1 MIASLLVT
9 SGTGAFA
16 LAVLLRLPGVPN
28 CPAVFWPLAPASLRF
43 ECARLAASKQT
54 MKDLLEAIALVD
66 SLPEDHEMR
75 EEANR
80 LIELW
85 STDVLD
91 LTEAA
96 FNQGKLKE
104 AIESARRIPA
114 KAAASKVVEERI
126 RRWESIWA
134 KAEELYRKAEE
145 QLRKLDW
152 RGAFNYAVRLL
163 DVENTYWQTTKYE
176 ELGKRIETA
185 RQDGNKLF
193 KAERLAKDGGL
204 DNLVEAIKL
213 AESIDA
219 KSYIYQAAQK
229 AMLKFGRQML
239 DLAQEALDRK
249 ELSLALRVL
258 ERVPEKGKLKEEAK
272 DLTVLANAQSHAW
285 QDTVSGLEEAITEA
299 QRIDSK
305 RPLYRQAQKLIAR
318 WQMEIEAV
326 AQLEKARGLAQGG
339 TIADLTAAIAQA
351 GQVAASNPR
360 FDEAEREIQ
369 TWTGQIQTQQDRPIL
384 DQAEQI
390 AMRGDINAL
399 QAAINQASQIGRGR
413 SLHREAQNRIADWSS
428 QIQRIQDQPILNRAR
443 EFAAVGNLPAAI
455 ETASQ
460 IRPGGLYEE
469 AQAEIADWRKQ
480 IQAETDRGNAERY
493 LQEAQQLANTGS
505 IEALIAAI
513 ERADQVAASTSL
525 RSTADDLINQWS
537 WQLFQYAQ
545 QLANSD
551 PQKAIAIAQRI
562 PSGTEAYAQA
572 QQQIKLWQ
580 QPAPPAPSPS
590 P

>member
-1 MIASLLVT
+1 
-9 SGTGAFA
+9 
-16 LAVLLRLPGVPN
+16 
-28 CPAVFWPLAPASLRF
+28 
-43 ECARLAASKQT
+43 

-66 SLPEDHEMR
+66 SLPENHEMR

-114 KAAASKVVEERI
+114 KTAASKVVEERI

-145 QLRKLDW
+145 ELRKLDW

-176 ELGKRIETA
+176 DLRKRIETA
-185 RQDGNKLF
+185 REDGNKLF
-193 KAERLAKDGGL
+193 KAERLAKEGGL
-204 DNLVEAIKL
+204 DNLLEAIKL
-213 AESIDA
+213 AETIDA

-229 AMLKFGRQML
+229 AILKFGRQML

-285 QDTVSGLEEAITEA
+285 QNTVNGLEEAITEA

-305 RPLYRQAQKLIAR
+305 RPLYRQAQKLISR
-318 WQMEIEAV
+318 WQLEIEAV
-326 AQLEKARGLAQGG
+326 AQLEKARGLSQGG

-351 GQVAASNPR
+351 GQVDASNPR
-360 FDEAEREIQ
+360 FDEAERDIQ
-369 TWTGQIQTQQDRPIL
+369 TWTSQIQTQQDRPIL

-390 AMRGDINAL
+390 AMRGDTNAL

-413 SLHREAQNRIADWSS
+413 SLHREAQNRIADWSA
-428 QIQRIQDQPILNRAR
+428 QMQRIQDQPILNRAR
-443 EFAAVGNLPAAI
+443 DFAAVGNLPAAI

-460 IRPGGLYEE
+460 IRPGGLYDE
-469 AQAEIADWRKQ
+469 AQSEIAGWRKQ
-480 IQAETDRGNAERY
+480 VQAETDRVNAARY

-505 IEALIAAI
+505 VEALVAAI
-513 ERADQVAASTSL
+513 ERADQVAASTNL
-525 RSTADDLINQWS
+525 RSTADGLIDQWS
-537 WQLFQYAQ
+537 WQLFEYAQ
-545 QLANSD
+545 QLASSD
-551 PQKAIAIAQRI
+551 LQKAIAIAQRI
-562 PSGTEAYAQA
+562 PSGTEAYTQA
-572 QQQIKLWQ
+572 QQQIQIWK
-580 QPAPPAPSPS
+580 QPAPPAPAPPS
-590 P
+590 LP

>member
-1 MIASLLVT
+1 
-9 SGTGAFA
+9 
-16 LAVLLRLPGVPN
+16 
-28 CPAVFWPLAPASLRF
+28 
-43 ECARLAASKQT
+43 
-54 MKDLLEAIALVD
+54 
-66 SLPEDHEMR
+66 
-75 EEANR
+75 
-80 LIELW
+80 
-85 STDVLD
+85 
-91 LTEAA
+91 
-96 FNQGKLKE
+96 
-104 AIESARRIPA
+104 
-114 KAAASKVVEERI
+114 
-126 RRWESIWA
+126 
-134 KAEELYRKAEE
+134 
-145 QLRKLDW
+145 
-152 RGAFNYAVRLL
+152 
-163 DVENTYWQTTKYE
+163 
-176 ELGKRIETA
+176 
-185 RQDGNKLF
+185 
-193 KAERLAKDGGL
+193 
-204 DNLVEAIKL
+204 
-213 AESIDA
+213 
-219 KSYIYQAAQK
+219 
-229 AMLKFGRQML
+229 
-239 DLAQEALDRK
+239 
-249 ELSLALRVL
+249 
-258 ERVPEKGKLKEEAK
+258 VPEKGKLKEEAK